1 MRLQVLALMRLEQV
15 RHRQRLNRES
25 TGVIDK
31 CDLNLGGVYHDTISC
46 FFWLTRD

>member
-1 MRLQVLALMRLEQV
+1 VRLQVLALMRLEQV

-25 TGVIDK
+25 TCITTK

-46 FFWLTRD
+46 FFWFTRD